1 MKPGPPKTPTAL
13 RVLKGNPSRRPL
25 PKDEPT
31 PAKGAPGCPTWLD
44 REGAAEWKRIV
55 PALDKIGMLA
65 QVDRASLAAY
75 CSTWSMFVAA
85 RRGVERD
92 GTTLVTDK
100 GQVVTN
106 PDANLVVK
114 LAATIR
120 AYCQEFG
127 LTPSARGR
135 MQVPGEPQGG
145 ADDFA
150 REYGG

>member
-25 PKDEPT
+25 PKAEPAPT
-31 PAKGAPGCPTWLD
+31 KGAPNEPTWLD
-44 REGAAEWKRIV
+44 PEGKAEWRRIV
-55 PALDKIGMLA
+55 PALDKIGMLT
-65 QVDRASLAAY
+65 QVDRAGLAAY

-85 RRGVERD
+85 RRAVERE
-92 GTTLVTDK
+92 GTTIVTDK

-135 MQVPGEPQGG
+135 MQVPGEVDGA
-145 ADDFA
+145 ADDFE